1 MHKLIVFAFL
11 SVLAIAAS
19 EKDVAEKGTCYKS
32 VANFCHGT
40 EKKLADGDCNAK
52 YSGFHHVHSILEKF
66 VVTQIEQSFQF
77 LAMSTKFGN
86 YKSNRPGFEKLYR
99 NLADKSWEESIE
111 LMKYITNRGYSMN
124 LKSAPFDY
132 SNNTKSLTEIST
144 YPEISELKSL
154 SLALEMNKFLA
165 EKAHDIHRLASH
177 KTDEPHDAEVMSF
190 LENTYVH
197 KHADTIR
204 TLTGHVNDLH
214 KITQTRGVDANLATF
229 MFDEFLLKA

>member
-1 MHKLIVFAFL
+1 MHKLIACVFL
-11 SVLAIAAS
+11 SLLAVAAS
-19 EKDVAEKGTCYKS
+19 IKPDAEKGACVKS
-32 VANFCHGT
+32 VANFCHAT
-40 EKKLADGDCNAK
+40 EQKISDCNAQ
-52 YSGFHHVHSILEKF
+52 YSGFHHVHSDLQQF

-77 LAMSTKFGN
+77 LTMATKFGN

-99 NLADKSWEESIE
+99 GLADKSWEESIE
-111 LMKYITNRGYSMN
+111 LMKYITSRGYDVN
-124 LKSAPFDY
+124 LKITPYQY

-154 SLALEMNKFLA
+154 SMALEMNKFLA
-165 EKAHDIHRLASH
+165 EKAHDIHHNAASH
-177 KTDEPHDAEVMSF
+177 SKDKPHDAEVMSF